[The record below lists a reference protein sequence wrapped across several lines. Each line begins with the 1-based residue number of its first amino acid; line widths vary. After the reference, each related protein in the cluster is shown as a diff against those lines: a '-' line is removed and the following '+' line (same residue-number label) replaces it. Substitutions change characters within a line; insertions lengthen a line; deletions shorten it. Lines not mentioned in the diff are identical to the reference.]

1 MQHTLFICINDNNS
15 FSYKLDDVSETDI
28 VPGNKELDT
37 KYNIVLLLQRIALRP
52 AKLLE
57 LHKKIAKIPVFNTD
71 VELEDKNTINEAKI
85 EKDLL
90 LAI

>member
-1 MQHTLFICINDNNS
+1 MQPTLFICINDNDS
-15 FSYKLDDVSETDI
+15 FSYKLEDVSETDI
-28 VPGNKELDT
+28 APGNKELDT
-37 KYNIVLLLQRIALRP
+37 KYNVVLLLQRIALRL

-57 LHKKIAKIPVFNTD
+57 LHKEIAKIPVFSAD
-71 VELEDKNTINEAKI
+71 VELEDKNTINEARI

>member
-1 MQHTLFICINDNNS
+1 MQPTLFICINDNDS
-15 FSYKLDDVSETDI
+15 FSYKLENVSETDI

-37 KYNIVLLLQRIALRP
+37 KYNVILLLQRIALRP

-57 LHKKIAKIPVFNTD
+57 LHKEIAKIPVSSTD
-71 VELEDKNTINEAKI
+71 VELEDKNTINEARI